1 MEQAV
6 ELLDWYRAR
15 WEIELFFLILKE
27 GCRIEALQLGERER
41 IETAL
46 ALYLVVAWR
55 INRLMR
61 LGRTLPELPADVLL
75 EVDEWKAAYVLNK
88 KPVPKKTPALQDVIR
103 LIAQLGG
110 FLGRKGD
117 GEPGAKTLWLGLR
130 DVAVFVNG
138 MRAMRDA

>member
-1 MEQAV
+1 V
-6 ELLDWYRAR
+6 
-15 WEIELFFLILKE
+15 
-27 GCRIEALQLGERER
+27 
-41 IETAL
+41 L

-75 EVDEWKAAYVLNK
+75 QADEWKAAYLLNHK
-88 KPVPKKTPALQDVIR
+88 NKRVARQAPPLREAIR

-117 GEPGAKTLWLGLR
+117 GEPRAKTLWLGLR
-130 DVAVFVNG
+130 DVAVFVDG
-138 MRAMRDA
+138 AQAAQQGERCV